1 MKEKKLELITKIFE
15 GKEIR
20 SVWNDIK
27 EDYYFSVVDVIA
39 ILSNASIPRNYWSDL
54 KRKLKIEGSELH
66 ENIVQ
71 LKMIANDGKLRI
83 TDVLDTKG
91 IFRLIESIPSPKA
104 EPFKLW
110 LANLGKERIDEI
122 FDPEIAINR
131 SIDYYRKRGYPDNWI
146 EARLKGILN
155 RNKLTDTW
163 KKHGVKEG
171 MEFAILTNKIY
182 KSWSGMTARE
192 YKDYKG
198 LKKESLRDN
207 MSEIEVALTDL
218 GEISTRE
225 LTKELNPIGLNQNK
239 VIANK
244 GGNVAKTAKDVLEKE
259 LNKTVITNKNNLNY
273 KYIDEDKLLETK

>member
-1 MKEKKLELITKIFE
+1 MKEKKLELITKMVD

-20 SVWNDIK
+20 SVWNNEI
-27 EDYYFSVVDVIA
+27 EDYYFSVIDVVA
-39 ILSNASIPRNYWSDL
+39 ILSNANIPRNYWSDL

-71 LKMIANDGKLRI
+71 LKRVATDGKLRV

-110 LANLGKERIDEI
+110 LANLGKERIDEV

-131 SIDYYRKRGYPDNWI
+131 SINYYRKRGYPDNWI

-163 KKHGVKEG
+163 KNH
-171 MEFAILTNKIY
+171 
-182 KSWSGMTARE
+182 
-192 YKDYKG
+192 
-198 LKKESLRDN
+198 
-207 MSEIEVALTDL
+207 
-218 GEISTRE
+218 
-225 LTKELNPIGLNQNK
+225 
-239 VIANK
+239 
-244 GGNVAKTAKDVLEKE
+244 
-259 LNKTVITNKNNLNY
+259 
-273 KYIDEDKLLETK
+273 